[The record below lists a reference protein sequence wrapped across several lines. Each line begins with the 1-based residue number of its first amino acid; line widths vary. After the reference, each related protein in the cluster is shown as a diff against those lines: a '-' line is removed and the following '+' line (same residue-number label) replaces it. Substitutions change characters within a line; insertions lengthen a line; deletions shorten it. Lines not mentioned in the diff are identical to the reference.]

1 MKLWCRFKVF
11 SFMMTIRPKIFA
23 FQCNLFGEV
32 TCLRCLSDNSFAQRS
47 YLKKASKGSWFKYA
61 QSSLTFTKF
70 LTLLIEIS
78 SQVTFCSLLLKK
90 FISRILE
97 SQSNWLRR
105 TKRNWQLGLKERLN
119 TWLLSWSQKRH
130 VILKLL
136 IIRLLMCGHLVF
148 HCIKFLT

>member
-78 SQVTFCSLLLKK
+78 SL
-90 FISRILE
+90 RILYLSRTIKLCWLILE
-97 SQSNWLRR
+97 FQSKFKQQLMRNIREFLSRQPLDSQVRW
-105 TKRNWQLGLKERLN
+105 TI
-119 TWLLSWSQKRH
+119 WLLN
-130 VILKLL
+130 
-136 IIRLLMCGHLVF
+136 
-148 HCIKFLT
+148 